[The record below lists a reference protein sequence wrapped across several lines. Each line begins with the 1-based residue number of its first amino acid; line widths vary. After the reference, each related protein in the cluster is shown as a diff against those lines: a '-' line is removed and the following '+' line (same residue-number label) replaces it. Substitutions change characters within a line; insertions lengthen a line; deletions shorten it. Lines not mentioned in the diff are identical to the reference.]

1 MSKIPICTEIW
12 FSDLVNLLMAFQ
24 NLILAIFLKYK
35 EELYSLLKRPRKKI
49 GSLGADTCHSLT
61 WLLLF

>member
-1 MSKIPICTEIW
+1 MSKIPNCTEIW

-35 EELYSLLKRPRKKI
+35 EELYSLLKRPRKKK
-49 GSLGADTCHSLT
+49 GSLGAGTCHSLT
-61 WLLLF
+61 WSLLF